1 MPGHYSYAATS
12 NECHMGRKQAHV
24 NALSLVEVLEPL
36 STEELEE
43 LAERC
48 PDVRLQKGE
57 GFYRPNEHDGGL
69 FLVTE
74 GRVRVFGISPRGE
87 ELTLA
92 LLGSGTA
99 LSARRLRSLHAQAV
113 EPSVLAFVP
122 RRELERLVRKKPE
135 VGLRLVDLLTER
147 LLLMDA
153 RMSDV
158 IYKEV
163 PARLA
168 SLILQLLSEEGV
180 VGPGGRMIPGPYTHE
195 QLGTMIGAKRVAVAR
210 AFKRLRQAGAVEV
223 ERYRIR
229 VTDLGALER
238 LAREVR

>member
-1 MPGHYSYAATS
+1 
-12 NECHMGRKQAHV
+12 MGRKQTHV
-24 NALSLVEVLEPL
+24 NALSLVDVLEPL

-57 GFYRPNEHDGGL
+57 GVYRPNEHDGGL

-99 LSARRLRSLHAQAV
+99 LSARRLRGLHAQAV

-122 RRELERLVRKKPE
+122 RSELERLVRKKPE

-147 LLLMDA
+147 LRLMDA

-158 IYKEV
+158 IHKEV

-168 SLILQLLSEEGV
+168 SLVLQLLDEEGV
-180 VGPGGRMIPGPYTHE
+180 MGPEGREIPDPYTHKE
-195 QLGTMIGAKRVAVAR
+195 LGTMIGAKRVAVTR
-210 AFKRLRQAGAVEV
+210 AFGRLRAAGAVEV
-223 ERYRIR
+223 ERHRIR

>member
-1 MPGHYSYAATS
+1 
-12 NECHMGRKQAHV
+12 MGRKQAHV

-99 LSARRLRSLHAQAV
+99 LSARRLRGLHAQAV

-135 VGLRLVDLLTER
+135 VGLRLVNLLTER
-147 LLLMDA
+147 LRLMDA

-158 IYKEV
+158 IHKRV

-168 SLILQLLSEEGV
+168 SLIAWLIEEEGIV
-180 VGPGGRMIPGPYTHE
+180 EGSGDRIIPYHYTHE
-195 QLGTMIGAKRVAVAR
+195 QLGTIIGARRVAITL
-210 AFKRLRQAGAVEV
+210 AFRVLQEEGVVELKQ
-223 ERYRIR
+223 RRIH
-229 VTDLGALER
+229 VKDLNLLQRIAEQ
-238 LAREVR
+238 EI